1 MVIRGES
8 VTHWPPP
15 MHLFT
20 GEFEHKVDQ
29 KGRVFVPKR
38 LLDSIDGNP
47 SELRF
52 VVTLGLD
59 GCLYLFTREGFREH
73 LAGLKKAAFGKPEY
87 RAVMRGIGALS
98 FEQTLD
104 SQGRLLIPED
114 LRRRVGPEEAAS
126 LSARSI
132 TSRFGTTRVTAPKPP
147 PKRSPPISTRLC
159 SSWKARPLRTETA
172 GDPFVS

>member
-73 LAGLKKAAFGKPEY
+73 LAGVSHASIFRIGERAFP
-87 RAVMRGIGALS
+87 
-98 FEQTLD
+98 
-104 SQGRLLIPED
+104 LLESC
-114 LRRRVGPEEAAS
+114 L
-126 LSARSI
+126 
-132 TSRFGTTRVTAPKPP
+132 
-147 PKRSPPISTRLC
+147 
-159 SSWKARPLRTETA
+159 
-172 GDPFVS
+172 